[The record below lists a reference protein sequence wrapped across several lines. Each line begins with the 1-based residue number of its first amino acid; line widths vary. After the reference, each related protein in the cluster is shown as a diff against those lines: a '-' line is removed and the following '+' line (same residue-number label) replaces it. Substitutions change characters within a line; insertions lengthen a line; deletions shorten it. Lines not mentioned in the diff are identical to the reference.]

1 MPLEQTRTRLP
12 TLKTKS
18 VKIVQNIKFWHFE
31 NLYALN
37 NERREKY
44 FRMSNLK
51 DIFGEVETILVE
63 NQEKRE
69 SIRDAAKELEAKV
82 IASMQIIKRI
92 HRGGK
97 YEDTINEA
105 KENMK
110 FIPELYKNV
119 QKLVPEGAFYKFHD
133 IWRLST
139 VKCCMIMSFVT
150 FLEKGSLITRKE
162 CAEILGLDA
171 TQSSTNF
178 HLELLFDWCTR
189 YMLRISTIGTKF
201 GCCWKHGTT

>member
-1 MPLEQTRTRLP
+1 
-12 TLKTKS
+12 
-18 VKIVQNIKFWHFE
+18 
-31 NLYALN
+31 
-37 NERREKY
+37 
-44 FRMSNLK
+44 MSNLK

-82 IASMQIIKRI
+82 IASMQVSKSIVQTGQERSVDGGERFQRLFQIIKRI

-110 FIPELYKNV
+110 LIPELYKNV
-119 QKLVPEGAFYKFHD
+119 QYLVPEGAFYKFHD

-139 VKCCMIMSFVT
+139 VKV
-150 FLEKGSLITRKE
+150 GV
-162 CAEILGLDA
+162 
-171 TQSSTNF
+171 
-178 HLELLFDWCTR
+178 
-189 YMLRISTIGTKF
+189 F
-201 GCCWKHGTT
+201 GCQYSLYNIVYII

>member
-1 MPLEQTRTRLP
+1 
-12 TLKTKS
+12 
-18 VKIVQNIKFWHFE
+18 
-31 NLYALN
+31 
-37 NERREKY
+37 
-44 FRMSNLK
+44 MSNLK

-82 IASMQIIKRI
+82 IASMQVSKSIVQTGQERSVDDGERFQRLFQIIKRI

-110 FIPELYKNV
+110 LIPELYKNV
-119 QKLVPEGAFYKFHD
+119 QNLVPEGAFYKFHD

-139 VKCCMIMSFVT
+139 VKVVV
-150 FLEKGSLITRKE
+150 
-162 CAEILGLDA
+162 
-171 TQSSTNF
+171 
-178 HLELLFDWCTR
+178 
-189 YMLRISTIGTKF
+189 F
-201 GCCWKHGTT
+201 GCLYYIDYII

>member
-1 MPLEQTRTRLP
+1 
-12 TLKTKS
+12 
-18 VKIVQNIKFWHFE
+18 
-31 NLYALN
+31 
-37 NERREKY
+37 
-44 FRMSNLK
+44 MSNLK

-82 IASMQIIKRI
+82 IASMQVTTPISTDIVEKPGRVLRTIRTGDSKIIFQIIKRI

-139 VKCCMIMSFVT
+139 VKVSPDVNQP
-150 FLEKGSLITRKE
+150 
-162 CAEILGLDA
+162 EIIGP
-171 TQSSTNF
+171 TN
-178 HLELLFDWCTR
+178 
-189 YMLRISTIGTKF
+189 S
-201 GCCWKHGTT
+201 HGHWIL

>member
-1 MPLEQTRTRLP
+1 
-12 TLKTKS
+12 
-18 VKIVQNIKFWHFE
+18 
-31 NLYALN
+31 
-37 NERREKY
+37 
-44 FRMSNLK
+44 MSNLK
-51 DIFGEVETILVE
+51 DIFGEVEVILVE

-82 IASMQIIKRI
+82 IASMQVNTHRPRTQAARTRAGSKFIFQIIKRI

-97 YEDTINEA
+97 YEDTITEA

-139 VKCCMIMSFVT
+139 VKVINRSGIMGRTSPC
-150 FLEKGSLITRKE
+150 GS
-162 CAEILGLDA
+162 
-171 TQSSTNF
+171 
-178 HLELLFDWCTR
+178 W
-189 YMLRISTIGTKF
+189 ISGYF
-201 GCCWKHGTT
+201 SVV